1 MQLSVFVI
9 GGYGVPTDIMTDQNY
24 QRYLGFCFNQIFDY
38 SQSHP
43 GLLTVILTGGPTD
56 LQPPYRR
63 TEAGEMKRW
72 FLLQL
77 RTLPLIE
84 RRRWHFIV
92 LAKGLS
98 ALENILAVQQQLG
111 KKIPTTI
118 FCEYTR
124 RWRLSRLA
132 KAIFSRPIVVT
143 GVDFDLSPRR
153 YIPGKDIIKKE
164 QVELKRELSIRRDVQ
179 MLKMYRQEKTDR
191 LAQLRQTTPKQ
202 RPLLFVREYYQ
213 RPAVKR

>member
-1 MQLSVFVI
+1 MQSSTFVI
-9 GGYGVPTDIMTDQNY
+9 GGYGVPADVMTDRNY

-38 SQSHP
+38 SQSRS

-72 FLLQL
+72 FSMQL
-77 RTLPLIE
+77 RTLPLFE
-84 RRRWHFIV
+84 RRRWHFII

-98 ALENILAVQQQLG
+98 ALENILAVQRQLG
-111 KKIPTTI
+111 KKIPAII

-124 RWRLSRLA
+124 QWRLNRLA
-132 KAIFSRPIVVT
+132 KAIFNRPIAVT

-153 YIPGKDIIKKE
+153 YIPAKDIIKKE
-164 QVELKRELSIRRDVQ
+164 QAELKRELSIRRDLQ
-179 MLKMYRQEKTDR
+179 MQKMYRQEKADR
-191 LAQLRQTTPKQ
+191 LTQLKQTMPKQ
-202 RPLLFVREYYQ
+202 RPSFFVREYYQ
-213 RPAVKR
+213 RPLTKR